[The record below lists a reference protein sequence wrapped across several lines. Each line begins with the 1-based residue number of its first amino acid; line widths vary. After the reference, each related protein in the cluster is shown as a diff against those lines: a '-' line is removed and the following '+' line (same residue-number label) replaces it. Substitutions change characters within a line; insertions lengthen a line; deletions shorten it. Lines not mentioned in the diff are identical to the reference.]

1 MIKLTL
7 PLLQSLPG
15 TTNQIINGS
24 FYNISSFTG
33 LFHVT
38 NAAVGGLEGI
48 VVSLILF
55 MVFLGAASFKV
66 KLIDAAVVASG
77 LCMMLSVLLQLM
89 QLTGNLLPLLWL
101 GATILF
107 GLVSLFSGFQRPYD

>member
-1 MIKLTL
+1 MIHIIL
-7 PLLQSLPG
+7 PMLQGLPG

-24 FYNISSFTG
+24 FYNISSFTS
-33 LFHVT
+33 LFHTT
-38 NAAVGGLEGI
+38 NAAVGGLEGS

-55 MVFLGAASFKV
+55 MVFLGASSFKV

-77 LCMMLSVLLQLM
+77 LCMLLSVLLQLM

-107 GLVSLFSGFQRPYD
+107 GMTSLLSGWTRPYD